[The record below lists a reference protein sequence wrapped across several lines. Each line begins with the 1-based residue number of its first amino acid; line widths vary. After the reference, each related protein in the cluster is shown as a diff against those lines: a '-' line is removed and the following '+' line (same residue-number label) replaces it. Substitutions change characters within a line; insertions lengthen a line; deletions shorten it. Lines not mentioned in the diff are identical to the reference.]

1 MKKISLLLALVFAG
15 SVYAQTKSFAPS
27 SIATFEVGNMIFNT
41 VEGSIAGARGMAVY
55 EDGILVAIAGTLDA
69 NTIKSGNTTRDSHL
83 KDKEEFFNT
92 KVTPR
97 IDFTAKEVVFV
108 GNSSGVTTYKLNGS
122 LTLRGISNDIEIEV
136 EETSAAHLVSTFTVN
151 RDLWG
156 LGDGWSK
163 TIVARD
169 IEVRVDIHL
178 E

>member
-1 MKKISLLLALVFAG
+1 MKKLSLFLAVLFAG

-27 SIATFEVGNMIFNT
+27 SKATFEVGNMIFNT
-41 VEGSIAGARGMAVY
+41 VEGTIAGARGTAEY
-55 EDGILVAIAGTLDA
+55 DEGILVAIAGTLDA
-69 NTIKSGNTTRDSHL
+69 TTIKSGNTTRDSHL

-92 KVTPR
+92 KATPR

-108 GNSSGVTTYKLNGS
+108 GKSSGVTTYKLRGS
-122 LTLRGISNDIEIEV
+122 LTLRGVSNEIEIEV
-136 EETSAAHLVSTFTVN
+136 EETSANHLVSTFTVN

-163 TIVARD
+163 TIIARD
-169 IEVRVDIHL
+169 IEVRVDIYL